1 MDMALYSMFKNKIAN
16 TPTKQV
22 DNVGG
27 YEIRFVDDIPEVR
40 DEGYLYFVLGE
51 SNVGDKIRVGG
62 KGLVAIV
69 CGDTMVD

>member
-40 DEGYLYFVLGE
+40 EED
-51 SNVGDKIRVGG
+51 
-62 KGLVAIV
+62 
-69 CGDTMVD
+69 